1 MYRSTIKAAL
11 PFLLLSAT
19 LLVIAPFIGPFDA
32 WDRFA
37 LPDEG
42 KIVVFQ
48 LRLPRAI
55 LGFAVGGILATS
67 GLVCQSL
74 VRNPLATPTTLGVSS
89 GAALGASLVI
99 LWGSSFQPFSAPFVG
114 AVCGA
119 AVTSVLLFSLYSV
132 ASRGSSAQIVL
143 IGILVNY
150 FIASV
155 ILFIQCVADPA
166 ALSRIVI
173 WLIGAV
179 PSLSWRYTITIASL
193 ALGCLVLITLRAP
206 QLQVLALG
214 RDAAESRGVA
224 VGSLERSLL
233 LTTSVGIGAAVASCG
248 SIGFVGILE
257 PQICRRFVGSDY
269 RILIPSV
276 FLLGGSVVL
285 CADLLGRIIFAPF
298 EVPAGVL
305 TALVEIPVG
314 LFLLIK
320 RR

>member
-1 MYRSTIKAAL
+1 MYSSRIKAAL
-11 PFLLLSAT
+11 PFILLSAV
-19 LLVIAPFIGPFDA
+19 LLIIAHFIGPFYA
-32 WDRFA
+32 W
-37 LPDEG
+37 EG
-42 KIVVFQ
+42 FSLAEDGKLIVFR
-48 LRLPRAI
+48 LRLPRGI

-74 VRNPLATPTTLGVSS
+74 VRNPLATPTTLGVSG

-99 LWGSSFQPFSAPFVG
+99 LWGSSFETFSGPIVG

-119 AVTSVLLFSLYSV
+119 ALTSFLLFSLYSV
-132 ASRGSSAQIVL
+132 FSLGSSAQIVL

-150 FIASV
+150 LIASV

-179 PSLSWRYTITIASL
+179 PSLSWRYTLTIAGL
-193 ALGCLVLITLRAP
+193 ALVCLVLVTRRAP

-214 RDAAESRGVA
+214 HDAAESRGVP
-224 VGSLERSLL
+224 VRSLERSLL
-233 LTTSVGIGAAVASCG
+233 LTTSVGVGAAVASCG
-248 SIGFVGILE
+248 GIGFVGILE
-257 PQICRRFVGSDY
+257 PQICRRLVGSDY

-276 FLLGGSVVL
+276 FLLGGSVVV

-314 LFLLIK
+314 LFLLVK